1 MELFDNLASF
11 GLTTKILQFIIIG
24 AIAIFLLGMFWRFIV
39 VGIGIA
45 FCVAVFAM
53 PSKSD
58 KLDEI
63 APVVEIKPV
72 VLQEPKVEPMPLQPP
87 PVVEVKP
94 EPKVIEVK
102 PEPKVVEVKPE
113 PKVETKPEQ
122 KAETK
127 EQTDQSM
134 FLEDCN
140 LHSGYTQA
148 QCSAL
153 WEANKAE
160 ILKSSWRYKNDKNYM
175 KRIKNVL

>member
-1 MELFDNLASF
+1 MELFDNLATF

-94 EPKVIEVK
+94 EPKV
-102 PEPKVVEVKPE
+102 
-113 PKVETKPEQ
+113 ETKPEQ

-175 KRIKNVL
+175 KRIKYGI

>member
-11 GLTTKILQFIIIG
+11 GLTTSVLQFIIISG
-24 AIAIFLLGMFWRFIV
+24 IAIFLVGMYWRFIV
-39 VGIGIA
+39 VGIGVI

-53 PSKSD
+53 PFKSD
-58 KLDEI
+58 NPEI
-63 APVVEIKPV
+63 VPVVESKSVTP
-72 VLQEPKVEPMPLQPP
+72 QEYKIEPMPLQPVP
-87 PVVEVKP
+87 PVVEFKP
-94 EPKVIEVK
+94 E
-102 PEPKVVEVKPE
+102 
-113 PKVETKPEQ
+113 T

-127 EQTDQSM
+127 EQTDQRM

-140 LHSGYTQA
+140 LHSGYTPS

>member
-24 AIAIFLLGMFWRFIV
+24 GIAIFLVGMFWRFIV
-39 VGIGIA
+39 VGIGVI

-53 PSKSD
+53 PFKSD
-58 KLDEI
+58 NPEI
-63 APVVEIKPV
+63 IPVVESKPV
-72 VLQEPKVEPMPLQPP
+72 TPQEYKIEPMPLQPP
-87 PVVEVKP
+87 P
-94 EPKVIEVK
+94 
-102 PEPKVVEVKPE
+102 VVEVKPE

-127 EQTDQSM
+127 EQSDQRM

-140 LHSGYTQA
+140 LHSGYTPS

>member
-24 AIAIFLLGMFWRFIV
+24 GIAIFLVGMFWRFIV
-39 VGIGIA
+39 VGIGVI

-87 PVVEVKP
+87 PVV
-94 EPKVIEVK
+94 EVK

-175 KRIKNVL
+175 KRIKHGI

>member
-24 AIAIFLLGMFWRFIV
+24 GVAIFLVGMFWRFIV
-39 VGIGIA
+39 VGIGVI

-53 PSKSD
+53 PSK
-58 KLDEI
+58 LDNTEI
-63 APVVEIKPV
+63 IPVVESKPV
-72 VLQEPKVEPMPLQPP
+72 APQEYKIEPMPLQPP
-87 PVVEVKP
+87 PVVEV
-94 EPKVIEVK
+94 
-102 PEPKVVEVKPE
+102 
-113 PKVETKPEQ
+113 KPEQ

-140 LHSGYTQA
+140 LHSGYTPS

-160 ILKSSWRYKNDKNYM
+160 ILKSTWRYKSDKNYM
-175 KRIKNVL
+175 KRIKHGI

>member
-11 GLTTKILQFIIIG
+11 GLTTNVLQFIIIG
-24 AIAIFLLGMFWRFIV
+24 GIAIFLVGMYWRFIV
-39 VGIGIA
+39 VGIGVI

-53 PSKSD
+53 PFKSD
-58 KLDEI
+58 NPEI
-63 APVVEIKPV
+63 IPVVESKPV
-72 VLQEPKVEPMPLQPP
+72 TPQEYKIEPMPLQPP
-87 PVVEVKP
+87 PVVEV
-94 EPKVIEVK
+94 
-102 PEPKVVEVKPE
+102 
-113 PKVETKPEQ
+113 KPEQ

-153 WEANKAE
+153 WESNKAE

>member
-11 GLTTKILQFIIIG
+11 GLTTGVLQFIIIAG
-24 AIAIFLLGMFWRFIV
+24 IVIFLLGMYWRYIA
-39 VGIGIA
+39 VGAGII

-53 PSKSD
+53 PSKSNNP
-58 KLDEI
+58 EI
-63 APVVEIKPV
+63 VPVVETKTV
-72 VLQEPKVEPMPLQPP
+72 VPQEYKIEPMPLQPP
-87 PVVEVKP
+87 PVVEIKP
-94 EPKVIEVK
+94 E
-102 PEPKVVEVKPE
+102 
-113 PKVETKPEQ
+113 T

-127 EQTDQSM
+127 EQADQRM

-140 LHSGYTQA
+140 LHSGYTPS

-160 ILKSSWRYKNDKNYM
+160 ILKSTWRYKNDKNYM

>member
-1 MELFDNLASF
+1 MELFDNLASI
-11 GLTTKILQFIIIG
+11 GLTAKVLQFIIIG
-24 AIAIFLLGMFWRFIV
+24 GIVVFLIGMFWRFIA

-58 KLDEI
+58 NPEI
-63 APVVEIKPV
+63 IPVVESKSVTP
-72 VLQEPKVEPMPLQPP
+72 QEYKVEPMPLQPAP

-94 EPKVIEVK
+94 
-102 PEPKVVEVKPE
+102 
-113 PKVETKPEQ
+113 ETKPEQ

-140 LHSGYTQA
+140 LHSGYTPS

-153 WEANKAE
+153 WESNKAE
-160 ILKSSWRYKNDKNYM
+160 IL
-175 KRIKNVL
+175 

>member
-11 GLTTKILQFIIIG
+11 GLTTGVLQFIII
-24 AIAIFLLGMFWRFIV
+24 ASIAIFLLGIYWRYIA
-39 VGIGIA
+39 VGTGII

-53 PSKSD
+53 PSKSNNP
-58 KLDEI
+58 EI
-63 APVVEIKPV
+63 VPLVEIKPV
-72 VLQEPKVEPMPLQPP
+72 VSQEYKIEPMPLQPP

-94 EPKVIEVK
+94 
-102 PEPKVVEVKPE
+102 
-113 PKVETKPEQ
+113 
-122 KAETK
+122 ETK

-160 ILKSSWRYKNDKNYM
+160 ILKSTWRYKNDKNYM

>member
-1 MELFDNLASF
+1 
-11 GLTTKILQFIIIG
+11 
-24 AIAIFLLGMFWRFIV
+24 
-39 VGIGIA
+39 
-45 FCVAVFAM
+45 
-53 PSKSD
+53 
-58 KLDEI
+58 
-63 APVVEIKPV
+63 VVESKPV
-72 VLQEPKVEPMPLQPP
+72 TPQEYKIEPMPLQPP
-87 PVVEVKP
+87 PVVEV
-94 EPKVIEVK
+94 
-102 PEPKVVEVKPE
+102 
-113 PKVETKPEQ
+113 KPEQ